1 MRPRRLDQRGVTLVE
16 LVMVIVIL
24 GIVAAGMST
33 AFRSSIDM
41 ARTQVALT
49 DESAEARRLVGTL
62 AQELRMANG
71 GAGFTTR
78 AALDCGFN
86 TVRSDS
92 VRFTWSG
99 TPGAPLLAKYNTVT
113 DTLSRSVDSLA
124 FAYLDT
130 LRNATA
136 TAASIRNVSVYL
148 RLNRG
153 GAALAQRILVRVR
166 N

>member
-1 MRPRRLDQRGVTLVE
+1 MHPARLDQRGVTLVE
-16 LVMVIVIL
+16 LIMVIVIL
-24 GIVAAGMST
+24 GVVAAGMAT

-41 ARTQVALT
+41 ARTEVALG
-49 DESAEARRLVGTL
+49 DESSEARRLVGTL
-62 AQELRMANG
+62 TQEIRMANG
-71 GAGFTTR
+71 GTGFTTWTAR
-78 AALDCGFN
+78 DCGFN

-113 DTLSRSVDSLA
+113 DTISRDVDSLA

-130 LRNATA
+130 VRNATA
-136 TAASIRNVSVYL
+136 TAASIRNVSVYV

-153 GAALAQRILVRVR
+153 GAPVAQRILVRVR